1 MPDFMCF
8 INHVDETDESRTLTK
23 FAVSAKSEQEARE
36 VAKAY
41 RPFAKRSAEE
51 DYDAE
56 FDLFQ
61 ITAHVIPLKDYV
73 AGLKSSGKAAI
84 RELAFAEKYAFVQK
98 GARVTWNDPDN
109 GECSGP
115 RLVEC
120 VDGPIYEDATV
131 ILQDGTEVLV
141 TELEPRE

>member
-1 MPDFMCF
+1 MCF
-8 INHVDETDESRTLTK
+8 INHVDETDELRTLTK
-23 FAVSAKSEQEARE
+23 FAVSAKSEREARE

-61 ITAHVIPLKDYV
+61 ITVHVIPLKDYV
-73 AGLKSSGKAAI
+73 AGLKSSGKAAL

-98 GARVTWNDPDN
+98 GAKVYWNDPDN

-115 RLVEC
+115 HIVEG
-120 VDGPIYEDATV
+120 VEGAIDEDTTV
-131 ILQDGTEVLV
+131 GLDDGTEVPV
-141 TELEPRE
+141 TELEPRK